1 VRDAVRSIAE
11 EYRAQ
16 AESKGLELRTE
27 LPDELPIIESDAA
40 RIRQAL
46 SNLLSNALKYTERG
60 SITVRVEEREDG
72 AAPAPGKWIAID
84 VVDTGPGIPKE
95 KQELLFREFTR
106 LEPGKRR
113 GAGVGLAMSR
123 RIARALR
130 GDVILDSAPGRGST
144 FTLWLPLAEPGAG
157 ARKAA

>member
-1 VRDAVRSIAE
+1 
-11 EYRAQ
+11 
-16 AESKGLELRTE
+16 ESKGLELRTE
-27 LPDELPIIESDAA
+27 VPEELSLIESDAA
-40 RIRQAL
+40 RIRQVL
-46 SNLLSNALKYTERG
+46 SNLLSNALKFTERG

-72 AAPAPGKWIAID
+72 AAPTPGRWVAID

-95 KQELLFREFTR
+95 KQRLLFREFTR

-130 GDVILDSAPGRGST
+130 GDVTLVSTPGKGST
-144 FTLWLPLAEPGAG
+144 FTLWLPVIGTRPG